1 LLASLSQPL
10 TVHPAAQKVIVDLL
24 SELLTN
30 PRPVALSDD
39 IAFIEAATGRVR
51 FPGLIIPAFN

>member
-1 LLASLSQPL
+1 M
-10 TVHPAAQKVIVDLL
+10 HPAAQKVIVDLL